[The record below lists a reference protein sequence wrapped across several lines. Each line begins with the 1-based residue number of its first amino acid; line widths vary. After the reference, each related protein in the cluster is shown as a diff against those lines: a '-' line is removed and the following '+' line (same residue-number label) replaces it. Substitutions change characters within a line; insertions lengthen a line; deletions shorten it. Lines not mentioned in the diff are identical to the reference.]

1 MKHKRIWI
9 LLGGFIVLGAA
20 FLFLNFRAAWSSTQ
34 SEKNVINTGLGEGL
48 PYAMQRRE
56 KISIALVG
64 QGPLTPALQTA
75 LETEMRQA
83 GIGEIEL
90 VRGLETSYSN
100 PVLVVKVG
108 QTRMLWTPFYATS
121 QLSVQAGYSSTG
133 DTTFMG
139 ESPATIDDRNGPTL
153 TLYGQYKVSDRSWG
167 LISRL
172 GYHQLLADYLAQNIA
187 AALKELYQVPGT

>member
-1 MKHKRIWI
+1 MKNKRIWI
-9 LLGGFIVLGAA
+9 LLGGLVVLGAA

-34 SEKNVINTGLGEGL
+34 SEKNVSSTGLGEGL
-48 PYAMQRRE
+48 PYAMQGRE

-64 QGPLTPALQTA
+64 KGPLARALQKA

-83 GIGEIEL
+83 GIGDIEL
-90 VRGLETSYSN
+90 VQGLEPVYPN

-108 QTRMLWTPFYATS
+108 QTGMLWTPFYATS

-139 ESPATIDDRNGPTL
+139 ESPATIDDSKGPTL
-153 TLYGQYKVSDRSWG
+153 TQYGQYKVSDRSWG

-172 GYHQLLADYLAQNIA
+172 GYHQLLADYLAHQIV
-187 AALKELYQVPGT
+187 AALKDLYRVL

>member
-1 MKHKRIWI
+1 MKNKRIWI
-9 LLGGFIVLGAA
+9 LLGGLVVLGAA

-34 SEKNVINTGLGEGL
+34 SAKNVSSTGLGEGL

-64 QGPLTPALQTA
+64 NGPLVHALQAA

-83 GIGEIEL
+83 GIGDIEL
-90 VRGLETSYSN
+90 VQGLEPVYPN

-108 QTRMLWTPFYATS
+108 RAGMFWTPFYATS

-153 TLYGQYKVSDRSWG
+153 TLYGQYQVSDRSWG

-172 GYHQLLADYLAQNIA
+172 GYHQLLADYLAYQIVA
-187 AALKELYQVPGT
+187 VLKDLYRVL